1 MTLTTD
7 MWSVGVITYV
17 LLSGLSP
24 FLGENKEV
32 RNRGTSLYFS
42 DTDKL
47 NFQETLDNV
56 LANDYSLDEPEFD
69 DISDA
74 AKEFIAELLVS
85 DPRGR

>member
-1 MTLTTD
+1 MKCLAKRCHA
-7 MWSVGVITYV
+7 SFSKNVFA
-17 LLSGLSP
+17 GLP
-24 FLGENKEV
+24 N
-32 RNRGTSLYFS
+32 
-42 DTDKL
+42 KL